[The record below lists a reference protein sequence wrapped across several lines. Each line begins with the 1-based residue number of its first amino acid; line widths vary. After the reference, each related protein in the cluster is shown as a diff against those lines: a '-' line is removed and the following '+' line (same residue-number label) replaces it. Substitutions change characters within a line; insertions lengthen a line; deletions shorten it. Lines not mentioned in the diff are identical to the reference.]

1 MPLKRRD
8 RRPGVGGRRRVNTKQ
23 ENIKSLRISI
33 DATPQVVAAVKAK
46 SRNSAEVVAININKE
61 GILTMFT
68 KVGVIRQS
76 AKNRPVPPKAGL
88 VFDRIAN
95 LRRR

>member
-1 MPLKRRD
+1 MPIKRRD

-68 KVGVIRQS
+68 KVGRNPSISKEQAS
-76 AKNRPVPPKAGL
+76 PPEGWPC
-88 VFDRIAN
+88 F
-95 LRRR
+95 